1 MSFQLSETS
10 RKKIDGIL
18 AKYPQKRAATLPI
31 LHLIQSEHG
40 CLPQE
45 VEHFVAGIV
54 DVPPVKVR
62 EVIKFYTL
70 FYEKKPGKYHF
81 QVCRSLSCWLRG
93 APQIVQMLEDRLNLK
108 SGETS
113 EDGKFTI
120 TEVECLGACEI
131 APMLQLNDDYIGPL
145 TRESL
150 DELIKDLDT

>member
-1 MSFQLSETS
+1 MSFQLSEKS
-10 RKKIDGIL
+10 KKKIDSIL
-18 AKYPQKRAATLPI
+18 AKYPEKRAATLPI

-40 CLPQE
+40 YVPQE
-45 VEHFVAGIV
+45 AEQIVADIVE
-54 DVPPVKVR
+54 VPPVKVR
-62 EVIKFYTL
+62 EVIKFYSL

-93 APQIVQMLEDRLNLK
+93 SQEIVQMLEERLNIK

-131 APMLQLNDDYIGPL
+131 GPMLQLNDEYIGPI
-145 TRESL
+145 TPEKL
-150 DELIKDLDT
+150 DEIIKDLD

>member
-1 MSFQLSETS
+1 MSFQLSEKS
-10 RKKIDGIL
+10 KKKIDGIL

-40 CLPQE
+40 YLSQE
-45 VEHFVAGIV
+45 AEQFVAGIV

-62 EVIKFYTL
+62 EVIKFYTM
-70 FYEKKPGKYHF
+70 FYEQNPGKHHF

-93 APQIVQMLEDRLNLK
+93 APEIVQMLEERLHVK

-113 EDGKFTI
+113 EDGKFAI

-131 APMLQLNDDYIGPL
+131 APMLQLNDDYIGLL

-150 DELIKDLDT
+150 DELIESLDT